1 MAFGKYTREEIL
13 AKLKAKQDKT
23 RSQKPKTALKC
34 TSLAKKSKAPRAVLK
49 DEIQA
54 LLRKLVIA
62 RDKGCILRD
71 VRGIPQCNGYRSD
84 GELIL
89 QAEHLVTRSSTN
101 YFGDPRNVVCL
112 CKFHHIT
119 WKPQY
124 SKDYWEAIEKVLP
137 PSRWQ
142 WYLRAKADNRPY
154 QVDLKLVKL
163 GLETELKNY
172 EQKSPY

>member
-1 MAFGKYTREEIL
+1 MAFKPTTYKEAL
-13 AKLKAKQDKT
+13 AKLKERQKRARIAPKRQKT
-23 RSQKPKTALKC
+23 PLKR
-34 TSLAKKSKAPRAVLK
+34 TKLAKKSKSPRAVLK
-49 DEIQA
+49 DQIQA
-54 LLRKLVIA
+54 LLRDIA
-62 RDKGCILRD
+62 IKRDGGCILRNLQ
-71 VRGIPQCNGYRSD
+71 GIPRCSGYKND

-101 YFGDPRNVVCL
+101 YFGDTRNVVCL
-112 CKFHHIT
+112 CKFHHIV

-124 SKDYWEAIEKVLP
+124 SKDYWEAVEKVLS

-163 GLETELKNY
+163 ALENELKKY
-172 EQKSPY
+172 E